1 MFSIVFYRGAA
12 AVAAAIFLSGCSA
25 GKLSAQEGRL
35 RFSVPFELAK
45 PQERKEPENET
56 GRLQAIDEEVRRLET
71 ERDAA
76 TRPDG
81 AR

>member
-1 MFSIVFYRGAA
+1 MFSAVLYRRAA
-12 AVAAAIFLSGCSA
+12 VVAAAIFLSGCSA

-35 RFSVPFELAK
+35 RFSVPFELTK
-45 PQERKEPENET
+45 PQQDKEPESEK
-56 GRLQAIDEEVRRLET
+56 GRLQEIDEEVQRLET